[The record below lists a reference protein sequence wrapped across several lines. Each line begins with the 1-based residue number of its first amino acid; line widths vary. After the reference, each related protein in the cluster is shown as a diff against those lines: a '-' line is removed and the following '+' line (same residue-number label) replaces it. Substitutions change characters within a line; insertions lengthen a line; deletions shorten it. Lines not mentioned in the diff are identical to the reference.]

1 MTVEKKKLGWLNEW
15 QIHITEHS
23 TQQLCVCVCI
33 CVLSQFSCARLFVT
47 LWTIARQAPLSMEF
61 SRQEYWN
68 GLPCPPLWNLPN
80 PGVKCL
86 CLLHWQAT
94 SLPLVPPE
102 KPIYIRTVVNKSESR
117 SVMSNSL
124 QPHATPYS
132 PWNSPGQNTGEGSLS
147 LLQGI
152 FPTQRL
158 NPGLLHCRQVLYQL
172 NHKGSSRILEWVAY
186 PFSRGSSK
194 PRNRTRVSCIAGGF
208 FTNWAVRE
216 AQLS

>member
-15 QIHITEHS
+15 QIHITELS
-23 TQQLCVCVCI
+23 TQQLCVCLHLCAKSIQLCPTLCDPVDHSPPGSSVHGI
-33 CVLSQFSCARLFVT
+33 LQARILEWVAMPSSVESSQPRG
-47 LWTIARQAPLSMEF
+47 QMSM
-61 SRQEYWN
+61 S
-68 GLPCPPLWNLPN
+68 PD
-80 PGVKCL
+80 
-86 CLLHWQAT
+86 WQAT

-102 KPIYIRTVVNKSESR
+102 KPIYIMRVVNKSESR

>member
-1 MTVEKKKLGWLNEW
+1 MAFTLR
-15 QIHITEHS
+15 QIIPNMPYLIGGALPNFQWKS
-23 TQQLCVCVCI
+23 IQLCPTLCDPVDHSPPGSSVHGI
-33 CVLSQFSCARLFVT
+33 LQARILEWVAMPSSVESSQPRG
-47 LWTIARQAPLSMEF
+47 QMSM
-61 SRQEYWN
+61 S
-68 GLPCPPLWNLPN
+68 PD
-80 PGVKCL
+80 
-86 CLLHWQAT
+86 WQAT

-102 KPIYIRTVVNKSESR
+102 KPIFIMRVVNKSESR

-208 FTNWAVRE
+208 FTN
-216 AQLS
+216 